1 MSTVITTNARP
12 GQTQDVKSLGFVR
25 QHPVLT
31 YYVLT
36 LALSWLI
43 ELPLVVQVQGW
54 ANLQLP
60 LALHYLA
67 SFGPMLAAI
76 VVTAATAGSV
86 GLKELWSRM
95 IRWRVGAFGFMFAVF
110 SPVLLFAA
118 STLAIRFTSGEWINL
133 ARLGEINY
141 MPYLG
146 ISALVLWI
154 LTYGFGEETGWRGFA
169 LPRLQNGRSALAA
182 TIILWAMWI
191 VWHLPAFFYLDTYMK
206 LGLAMLPMFALGV
219 LAGAIALT
227 WLYNTTNGSILMLA
241 LWHGMFDFLSAAKV
255 SEGMIAAIMSTVFMI
270 WAIIV
275 VIVYKP
281 ANLSRE
287 PKQVSQ

>member
-1 MSTVITTNARP
+1 MSTVTTTHARLGP
-12 GQTQDVKSLGFVR
+12 TQDAKWLGFVH
-25 QHPVLT
+25 QHPVAT
-31 YYVLT
+31 YYVVT
-36 LALSWLI
+36 LALSWLV
-43 ELPLVVQVQGW
+43 ELPLIVQVQGW

-76 VVTAATAGSV
+76 FVTAATAGAT

-95 IRWRVGAFGFMFAVF
+95 IRWRVGAFGFTFAVF
-110 SPVLLFAA
+110 SPVLLFAIGV
-118 STLAIRFTSGEWINL
+118 LLVRFTSGDWVDL
-133 ARLGEINY
+133 ALLGQINY

-146 ISALVLWI
+146 IGALVLWL
-154 LTYGFGEETGWRGFA
+154 LTFGFGEETGWRGFA
-169 LPRLQNGRSALAA
+169 LPRLQNGRSALVASV
-182 TIILWAMWI
+182 ILWVMWI
-191 VWHLPAFFYLDTYMK
+191 VWHLPSFFYLDTYMK
-206 LGLAMLPMFALGV
+206 LGLAMLPMFSLGV

-255 SEGMIAAIMSTVFMI
+255 SDGMIAAIMSTVFMI
-270 WAIIV
+270 WAVIV

-281 ANLSRE
+281 ANLSSK
-287 PKQVSQ
+287 PKQVI